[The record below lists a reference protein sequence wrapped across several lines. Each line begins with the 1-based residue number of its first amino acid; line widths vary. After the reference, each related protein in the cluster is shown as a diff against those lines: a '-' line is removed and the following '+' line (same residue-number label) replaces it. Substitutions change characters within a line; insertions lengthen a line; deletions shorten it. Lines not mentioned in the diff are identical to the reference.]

1 MTVKKAISHIDL
13 LIQDKQDLKM
23 KMVGPVL
30 PLPIPG
36 DLVNRFYRAMRS
48 MLEKDIR
55 ETRKEI
61 MSEAQKDKTDTR

>member
-23 KMVGPVL
+23 KMIGPVL

-36 DLVNRFYRAMRS
+36 DLVNRFDRVNWKAV
-48 MLEKDIR
+48 LVLFL
-55 ETRKEI
+55 
-61 MSEAQKDKTDTR
+61 ALF